1 MSKWITLLLLL
12 SLAACATA
20 GSRTVTLVADGETRT
35 LTTDALTVR
44 DLLAE
49 TGVTLDEDD
58 RVTPVEPTFIGDGMT
73 VRVIRVE
80 VHTDT
85 EQREIPFERHT
96 VRDASVPA
104 GETLL
109 LEQGVTGVEELTYRI
124 TVEDGGEVERRLV
137 RQVMLDEPRAEVIL
151 IGVQTELTPVP
162 ITGTIAYIA
171 NHNAWVMQTT
181 SPNQR
186 RLTYAGDL
194 DGRVF
199 ALSPDG
205 SYLLFTRVIPPSVPP
220 NGGEEEGSVPP
231 GEEEEEGTVP
241 PGDEGEAPGDEGEAT
256 PSASPTRETVT
267 PSPTLSWEERR
278 NIPPDDEVEAIR
290 ETSNEG
296 NTPRDDEGEAT
307 PSPSPTRE
315 AVTPSP
321 SPFPTRE
328 AVTPSPTP
336 GGEDEVETEEDV
348 PLNTLWMI
356 ETATVDAEPVRLE
369 AENVLW
375 AGWAPECESTPTG
388 TGCRIAYAT
397 GSPAEGSPGWKAEND
412 LWVARPRAR
421 DGRLFGQRRIV
432 EPSAGGAYGWWGTT
446 YAWSPDGRSLAYAR
460 ADETG
465 LVRAYDGAQ
474 TSLARFPPYRTYA
487 PWVWTPTV
495 SWSPE
500 GKFIVTT
507 LHGPAPTGEAPED
520 SPVFNVWALAAN
532 GRLTAELSSEAG
544 MWAAPVYAP
553 EGEIIAFG
561 HARSPYAS
569 PTSGYDLYLMDRD
582 GSNRRPLFPPQ
593 EEIGLEYPEIAWG
606 PGGDRLTVVYQG
618 NLYLIYVTDGEVR
631 QLTDER
637 GVTRVRWRW

>member
-1 MSKWITLLLLL
+1 MSKWATLLLLL
-12 SLAACATA
+12 SLAACAPA

-44 DLLAE
+44 DLLTEA
-49 TGVTLDEDD
+49 GVRLDEDD
-58 RVTPVEPTFIGDGMT
+58 RVVPVEPTFVEDGMT

-104 GETLL
+104 GETRL
-109 LEQGVTGVEELTYRI
+109 LEAGVTGVEELTYRI
-124 TVEDGGEVERRLV
+124 TVEDGDEVERRLV
-137 RQVMLDEPRAEVIL
+137 RRVMLDEPRAEVIL
-151 IGVQTELTPVP
+151 IGVQAELAPVP
-162 ITGTIAYIA
+162 ITGTVAYIA

-186 RLTYAGDL
+186 RLTYTGDL

-205 SYLLFTRVIPPSVPP
+205 SYLLFTRVTPPG
-220 NGGEEEGSVPP
+220 GGEEGGAIPSN
-231 GEEEEEGTVP
+231 
-241 PGDEGEAPGDEGEAT
+241 EGEATPSTSPTREAVTPSPTPGREERRNIPRDDEGEAT
-256 PSASPTRETVT
+256 PSASPTR
-267 PSPTLSWEERR
+267 
-278 NIPPDDEVEAIR
+278 
-290 ETSNEG
+290 G
-296 NTPRDDEGEAT
+296 
-307 PSPSPTRE
+307 
-315 AVTPSP
+315 
-321 SPFPTRE
+321 
-328 AVTPSPTP
+328 VTPSPTP
-336 GGEDEVETEEDV
+336 GGEDGEETEEDA

-356 ETATVDAEPVRLE
+356 ETATADAEPVQLE

-388 TGCRIAYAT
+388 SGCRIAYAT

-421 DGRLFGQRRIV
+421 DGRLLGQRRIV
-432 EPSAGGAYGWWGTT
+432 EPSAGGAYGWWGTI

-465 LVRAYDGAQ
+465 LIRAYDGAQ
-474 TSLARFPPYRTYA
+474 TPLARFPPYRTYA
-487 PWVWTPTV
+487 PWVWTPTI
-495 SWSPE
+495 SWSLE

-520 SPVFNVWALAAN
+520 SPVFDVWALAAN
-532 GRLTAELSSEAG
+532 GRLTAELSSETG

-553 EGEIIAFG
+553 EGDSIAFG

-569 PTSGYDLYLMDRD
+569 QTSGYDLYLMDRD
-582 GSNRRPLFPPQ
+582 GSNQRPLFPPE

-606 PGGDRLTVVYQG
+606 PGGDRLIVVYQG
-618 NLYLIYVTDGEVR
+618 YLYLIYVTDGEVR
-631 QLTDER
+631 QLTDEG